1 MVFVGVHGAEKENV
15 LGPQTG
21 IELGLSLSAAS
32 CANHQAVWPPQ
43 SRPSGDAGIVHL
55 FALPRR
61 LLAMFH
67 IFLLIALDF
76 FVGCP
81 TLLPGFL
88 LLRGLWRPAPAK
100 TKREVRESTIGC
112 LV

>member
-81 TLLPGFL
+81 TLFDFL
-88 LLRGLWRPAPAK
+88 LLCDLRRPAPANIERK
-100 TKREVRESTIGC
+100 VQACTIGC